1 MVVVCQDK
9 DDFVIY
15 ACRWEQKIKRLDADL
30 AKQRDKLRALS
41 GKPGAAQARR
51 KAMEIL
57 QRRKFYEAQLEKIYS
72 NQYQIDNV
80 TFTTSAMQSQAEM
93 IKAMQT
99 ASKEMQRLRKQHKE
113 LDPDHVHEVMDALED
128 EREFFEDIELA
139 MSSYEVPNDVT
150 EEELMAEM
158 DLLEDDI
165 GEEVLHEETPVYLQ
179 NIDIPEAPQSSDFI
193 RQGVPA
199 NPGERNQVIPDY

>member
-1 MVVVCQDK
+1 M
-9 DDFVIY
+9 IY

-41 GKPGAAQARR
+41 GKPGYAQARR

-57 QRRKFYEAQLEKIYS
+57 QRRKFYEAQLDKLYS

-113 LDPDHVHEVMDALED
+113 LDPDHVHEVMDALEE
-128 EREFFEDIELA
+128 EREIFEDIELA

-165 GEEVLHEETPVYLQ
+165 GEEALHDETPVYLQ
-179 NIDIPEAPQSSDFI
+179 NIDIPEAPQSSDFT

-199 NPGERNQVIPDY
+199 NPGQRNQVIPDY

>member
-1 MVVVCQDK
+1 MRVK
-9 DDFVIY
+9 TTFVIY

-30 AKQRDKLRALS
+30 AKQRDKLKALS
-41 GKPGAAQARR
+41 GKPGHAQARR

-57 QRRKFYEAQLEKIYS
+57 QRRKFYEAQLDKLYS

-113 LDPDHVHEVMDALED
+113 LDPDHVHEVMEALEE
-128 EREFFEDIELA
+128 EREIFEDIGLA
-139 MSSYEVPNDVT
+139 MSSYEVPNDIT

-165 GEEVLHEETPVYLQ
+165 GEEALHDETPVYLQ
-179 NIDIPEAPQSSDFI
+179 NIDIPEAPQSSDFT

-199 NPGERNQVIPDY
+199 NPGQRNQVIPDY

>member
-1 MVVVCQDK
+1 MK
-9 DDFVIY
+9 
-15 ACRWEQKIKRLDADL
+15 
-30 AKQRDKLRALS
+30 
-41 GKPGAAQARR
+41 
-51 KAMEIL
+51 IL
-57 QRRKFYEAQLEKIYS
+57 QQRKSYQAQLDKVYS

-80 TFTTSAMQSQAEM
+80 TYTTSAMQSQAEM

-113 LDPDHVHEVMDALED
+113 LDPDHVYEVMDALED
-128 EREFFEDIELA
+128 EREIFEDIELA

-158 DLLEDDI
+158 DLLEEDI
-165 GEEVLHEETPVYLQ
+165 GEEALHEETPVYLQ
-179 NIDIPEAPQSSDFI
+179 NIDIPEAPQSSDFT